1 MSTVSCYGM
10 LSLESNGGMLQD
22 YPYRNRP
29 SPSEYTFV
37 RRVDGHW
44 SADAT
49 TKEVR
54 MLGRCKGAFNIS
66 VLSLTGSHMIAVPA
80 TKSAFSHRPLASQT
94 SMLSSRTDKDRRA
107 QVHNGSMNDYHFFS
121 CLTAFCIAGTGSAS
135 LPIPVAQRRQ
145 SL

>member
-1 MSTVSCYGM
+1 MSTVSCYCM
-10 LSLESNGGMLQD
+10 LSLESNGGIQD
-22 YPYRNRP
+22 YPYKSRP

-49 TKEVR
+49 TREVR
-54 MLGRCKGAFNIS
+54 MLGRCTGAINIS
-66 VLSLTGSHMIAVPA
+66 VLSLTGSRTIAVPA

-94 SMLSSRTDKDRRA
+94 SMLSSRTDRSRMS
-107 QVHNGSMNDYHFFS
+107 QGPTTEVCTTITFSS

-135 LPIPVAQRRQ
+135 FPIPVAQRRQ